1 MAFVGLSQQG
11 IRQVGNMGKALNG
24 GVEVAR
30 RSNIGQS
37 PHKRDERLNFKMET
51 ARRLYDS
58 WSPVIRKWAQEPD
71 VEIEFRL
78 GRKTAHK
85 FDTNVGQEAFQKL
98 LGEKKYRILVNCR
111 ELNYISSAGLG
122 VFMAFIEDVRAE
134 QGDIKMSNMSAK
146 VFNIFDLLGFPV
158 LYDIVK
164 DEQEALTK
172 FGAQ

>member
-1 MAFVGLSQQG
+1 V
-11 IRQVGNMGKALNG
+11 
-24 GVEVAR
+24 
-30 RSNIGQS
+30 
-37 PHKRDERLNFKMET
+37 
-51 ARRLYDS
+51 
-58 WSPVIRKWAQEPD
+58 RKS
-71 VEIEFRL
+71 I
-78 GRKTAHK
+78 
-85 FDTNVGQEAFQKL
+85 
-98 LGEKKYRILVNCR
+98 RILVNCK

>member
-1 MAFVGLSQQG
+1 MSEFT
-11 IRQVGNMGKALNG
+11 IRVRDQA
-24 GVEVAR
+24 GVHILDLKGYLDA
-30 RSNIGQS
+30 
-37 PHKRDERLNFKMET
+37 HT
-51 ARRLYDS
+51 T
-58 WSPVIRKWAQEPD
+58 PVLE
-71 VEIEFRL
+71 
-78 GRKTAHK
+78 
-85 FDTNVGQEAFQKL
+85 EAFQKL
-98 LGEKKYRILVNCR
+98 LGEKKYRILVNCK

>member
-1 MAFVGLSQQG
+1 MSEFTIKVRNQADVHILDLKGYLD
-11 IRQVGNMGKALNG
+11 A
-24 GVEVAR
+24 
-30 RSNIGQS
+30 
-37 PHKRDERLNFKMET
+37 HT
-51 ARRLYDS
+51 T
-58 WSPVIRKWAQEPD
+58 PVLE
-71 VEIEFRL
+71 
-78 GRKTAHK
+78 
-85 FDTNVGQEAFQKL
+85 EAFQKL